1 MSAVHA
7 IRAARL
13 PSSLWLGLG
22 LCALVLL
29 PGIVALWWTP
39 WDPER
44 IAVVERLLPP
54 SAAHWLGTDH
64 LGRDL
69 ASMLMAGARST
80 LGIALAAVFLGM
92 LLGVPLGLWAAARRG
107 LADELL
113 MRANDLLFAFPA
125 LLLAILFAAAF
136 GPGAWNAVLA
146 IGLFSVPVFARVV
159 RAGALS
165 LWLRDFVLA
174 AKLAGKG
181 GWRISF
187 EHILPNLAGLIVVQA
202 SLQLSLGVLAEAG
215 LSYVGLGTQP
225 PAPSWG
231 RMLNEAQTLTAIAP
245 HLAVLPG
252 LCIAL
257 AVLGLNLV
265 GDGLRQRFDPRTWQG
280 RP

>member
-1 MSAVHA
+1 MSVRM
-7 IRAARL
+7 IRRTAHL
-13 PSSLWLGLG
+13 PGTLWFGLA

-44 IAVVERLLPP
+44 IAVTERLLSP
-54 SAAHWLGTDH
+54 SASHWLGTDH

-69 ASMLMAGARST
+69 ASMLMAGACST

-92 LLGVPLGLWAAARRG
+92 LIGVPLGLWAATRRG
-107 LADELL
+107 WVDELL

-125 LLLAILFAAAF
+125 LLLAILLAAAL

-159 RAGALS
+159 RAGVLS

-174 AKLAGKG
+174 ARLAGKG

-187 EHILPNLAGLIVVQA
+187 EHILPNLTGLIVVQA

-245 HLAVLPG
+245 HLALLPG

-265 GDGLRQRFDPRTWQG
+265 GDGLRQRFDPRTWQV
-280 RP
+280 RQ

>member
-1 MSAVHA
+1 M
-7 IRAARL
+7 IRRTAHL
-13 PSSLWLGLG
+13 PGTLWFGLA

-44 IAVVERLLPP
+44 IAVTERLLSP
-54 SAAHWLGTDH
+54 SASHWLGTDH

-69 ASMLMAGARST
+69 ASMLMAGACST

-92 LLGVPLGLWAAARRG
+92 LIGVPLGLWAATRRG
-107 LADELL
+107 WVDELL

-125 LLLAILFAAAF
+125 LLLAILLAAAL

-159 RAGALS
+159 RAGVLS

-174 AKLAGKG
+174 ARLAGKG

-187 EHILPNLAGLIVVQA
+187 EHILPNLTGLIVVQA

-245 HLAVLPG
+245 HLALLPG

-265 GDGLRQRFDPRTWQG
+265 GDGLRQRFDPRTWQV
-280 RP
+280 RQ

>member
-1 MSAVHA
+1 MSARETTTA
-7 IRAARL
+7 KL
-13 PSSLWLGLG
+13 PGTLWLGLV
-22 LCALVLL
+22 LCGLVLL

-54 SAAHWLGTDH
+54 SASHWLGTDH

-69 ASMLMAGARST
+69 ASMLMSGARST
-80 LGIALAAVFLGM
+80 LGIALAAVLLGM

-125 LLLAILFAAAF
+125 LLLAILLAAAL
-136 GPGAWNAVLA
+136 GPGAMNAVLA

-174 AKLAGKG
+174 ARLAGKG
-181 GWRISF
+181 SWRISLQ
-187 EHILPNLAGLIVVQA
+187 HILPNLAGLIVVQA

-252 LCIAL
+252 MCIAF
-257 AVLGLNLV
+257 AVLGLNLI
-265 GDGLRQRFDPRTWQG
+265 GDGLRQRFDPRSRQV
-280 RP
+280 RQ

>member
-1 MSAVHA
+1 
-7 IRAARL
+7 
-13 PSSLWLGLG
+13 
-22 LCALVLL
+22 
-29 PGIVALWWTP
+29 
-39 WDPER
+39 
-44 IAVVERLLPP
+44 
-54 SAAHWLGTDH
+54 H

-80 LGIALAAVFLGM
+80 LGIALAAVLRGM

-107 LADELL
+107 LVDELL
-113 MRANDLLFAFPA
+113 MRTNDLLFAFPA
-125 LLLAILFAAAF
+125 LLLAILLAAAL
-136 GPGAWNAVLA
+136 GPGAMNAVLA

-174 AKLAGKG
+174 ARLAGKG
-181 GWRISF
+181 SWRISF
-187 EHILPNLAGLIVVQA
+187 EHILPNLAGRIAVQA

-257 AVLGLNLV
+257 AVLGLNLI
-265 GDGLRQRFDPRTWQG
+265 GDGLRQRFDPRSRQV
-280 RP
+280 RQ